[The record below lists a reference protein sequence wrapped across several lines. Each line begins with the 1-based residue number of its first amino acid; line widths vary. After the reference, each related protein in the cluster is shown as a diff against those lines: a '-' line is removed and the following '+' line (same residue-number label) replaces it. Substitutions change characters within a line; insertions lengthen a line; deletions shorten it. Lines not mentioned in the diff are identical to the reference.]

1 MFTLNEILKPW
12 SKESVEKVRMLKKR
26 KQAEVSRL
34 CRLDYGCEQRS
45 KRSGAC
51 SFKTRFFS
59 RAKALCKRSGSRST
73 TQTRE
78 IREQE
83 SCAKTDSSKIQIVA
97 KRNICGFNRS
107 KKSLFRFV
115 ASKTEF
121 RKLSINRSKDL
132 KASATVR
139 RLLAYKNIQ

>member
-59 RAKALCKRSGSRST
+59 RAKALCKRSLEVLHKTRGSRK
-73 TQTRE
+73 
-78 IREQE
+78 QE